1 MKKYS
6 RIVAPVILLAF
17 FCVFATA
24 DGQESL
30 RPVPEKM
37 KAGYESIRALDS
49 YSYLEFLAADEMEG
63 RDTPSRGQK
72 IARNYIK
79 SLYKTWGIQP
89 FGDQHGKS
97 RSYEQKVSMFI
108 KKVGPETTLEVS
120 SPAFSRTF
128 QYGTDF
134 SGANGVDFPAVIEA
148 PIVFAGYGLSAPDLG
163 YDDFDKFDV
172 KGKIVLITAGLPGGR
187 DADTVFTKRENRA
200 RFSGHRTPAETCSR
214 LLAKKGAL
222 ALIIVDPSMDS
233 RTPSP
238 YMKDKRIRSSSH
250 SVIAKEFAA
259 VKPFIPTF
267 WISPAIGDLIFE
279 MEGKSFNAA
288 KKAIDDSIKPNSL
301 NLNRTKIT
309 LNLDVKLTNAASAN
323 VLGMIEGSDPI
334 LKNQYIVIGGHLDHV
349 GMNEQGYVF
358 NGADD
363 DGSGSTGVL
372 QLAKAFAANPV
383 KPKRSIIFAQWTG
396 EEKGL
401 LGSGHFTEFPPVPY
415 ENIVACLNL
424 DMICR
429 DTPLATV
436 KQQAEGF
443 EVNPDEIA
451 AMKDDPE
458 KLLIAF
464 TSSPSPQMA
473 GLITELNRDY
483 IGLSVAPMPSFP
495 MVGNSDHFFFA
506 LKHTP
511 SVFFFTGS
519 NPDTH
524 QPTDTVERINAKKM
538 SRVVK
543 LTYLLAF
550 HIGDMAQRLEWK

>member
-1 MKKYS
+1 M
-6 RIVAPVILLAF
+6 PVILFAL
-17 FCVFATA
+17 FCMFAVA
-24 DGQESL
+24 GGQESFQQ
-30 RPVPEKM
+30 VPEKM
-37 KAGYESIRALDS
+37 KAGFESIRAVDS
-49 YSYLEFLAADEMEG
+49 YSYLEFIAADEMEG

-79 SLYKTWGIQP
+79 SLYKTWGVEP

-97 RSYEQKVSMFI
+97 RSYEQRVSMFI
-108 KKVGPETTLEVS
+108 KQVGSDTSLEVGS
-120 SPAFSRTF
+120 DALSRTF
-128 QYGTDF
+128 RYGTDF
-134 SGANGVDFPAVIEA
+134 QGANGVDFPAVIEA
-148 PIVFAGYGLSAPDLG
+148 PVVFAGYGLSAPDLG
-163 YDDFDKFDV
+163 YDDFAKLDV
-172 KGKIVLITAGLPGGR
+172 KNKVVLIAMGLPGGR

-200 RFSGHRTPAETCSR
+200 RFAGRRTPAEICSR
-214 LLAKKGAL
+214 FLAGKGAL

-233 RTPSP
+233 RVPSP
-238 YMKDKRIRSSSH
+238 YKKDKSIWSSSQ

-267 WISPAIGDLIFE
+267 WISPSIGDLIFE
-279 MEGKSFNAA
+279 MNGKSFSEAR
-288 KKAIDDSIKPNSL
+288 KAIDDSIKPNSL
-301 NLNRTKIT
+301 SLDHAKIR

-323 VLGMIEGSDPI
+323 VLGLIEGSDPV
-334 LKNQYIVIGGHLDHV
+334 LKHEYIVIGGHLDHV

-372 QLAKAFAANPV
+372 QLAKAFAVNPE
-383 KPKRSIIFAQWTG
+383 KPKRSIIFAQWMG

-429 DTPLATV
+429 NTPLATV
-436 KQQAEGF
+436 KDEAADF
-443 EVNPDEIA
+443 EVDPDKIA
-451 AMKDDPE
+451 AMKDEPE

-464 TSSPSPQMA
+464 TSSPSPGMA
-473 GLITELNRDY
+473 ELISQLSRDY
-483 IGLSVAPMPSFP
+483 TGLNVVPMPSFP
-495 MVGNSDHFFFA
+495 MVGNSDHYFFA

-519 NPDTH
+519 NQDTH
-524 QPTDTVERINAKKM
+524 QPTDTVERINPEKM
-538 SRVVK
+538 SQVVK
-543 LTYLLAF
+543 LTYLLAY
-550 HIGDMAQRLEWK
+550 HIGDAPQRLEWKMTP

>member
-6 RIVAPVILLAF
+6 RIVAPVILLVV
-17 FCVFATA
+17 FCVFAVA
-24 DGQESL
+24 DGQESV
-30 RPVPEKM
+30 RQVPEKM
-37 KAGYESIRALDS
+37 KAGFESIRAVDS
-49 YSYLEFLAADEMEG
+49 YSYLEFIAADEMEG

-79 SLYKTWGIQP
+79 SLYKTWGVEP
-89 FGDQHGKS
+89 FGDRHGKS

-108 KKVGPETTLEVS
+108 KEIGPETTLKVS
-120 SPAFSRTF
+120 SPAMSRTF
-128 QYGTDF
+128 QYRTDF
-134 SGANGVDFPAVIEA
+134 SSANGVDFPAVIEA
-148 PIVFAGYGLSAPDLG
+148 PVVFAGYGLSAPDLG
-163 YDDFDKFDV
+163 YDDFAKLDV

-187 DADTVFTKRENRA
+187 EADTVFTKRENRA
-200 RFSGHRTPAETCSR
+200 RFSGRRTPAEKCSR
-214 LLAKKGAL
+214 LLAPKGAL

-238 YMKDKRIRSSSH
+238 YIKDKRIHSSSH

-267 WISPAIGDLIFE
+267 WISPAIADLIFQ
-279 MEGKSFNAA
+279 MEGRSFKDA
-288 KKAIDDSIKPNSL
+288 KKIIDDEVKPHSMSM
-301 NLNRTKIT
+301 NRSKVR
-309 LNLDVKLTNAASAN
+309 LNLDVKLTNTASAN
-323 VLGMIEGSDPI
+323 VLGMIEGSDPV
-334 LKNQYIVIGGHLDHV
+334 LKNEYIVIGGHLDHV

-429 DTPLATV
+429 NTPLASV
-436 KQQAEGF
+436 KREAANF

-451 AMKDDPE
+451 AMKDEPE

-464 TSSPSPQMA
+464 TSSPSPRMA
-473 GLITELNRDY
+473 ELITQLSRDY
-483 IGLSVAPMPSFP
+483 TGLSVVPMPSFP
-495 MVGNSDHFFFA
+495 MVGNSDHYFFA

-511 SVFFFTGS
+511 SVFFFTGR
-519 NPDTH
+519 NQDTH
-524 QPTDTVERINAKKM
+524 QPTDSVERINAKKM
-538 SRVVK
+538 SQVVK

-550 HIGDMAQRLEWK
+550 NIGDMPQRLEWK